1 MPALSGVIE
10 TALYVDDLDR
20 ASEFYEQ
27 VLGLRRM
34 TGDERFRAYSV
45 AERGVLLLFRSG
57 ATTTPVQIPGGV
69 IPPHD
74 GSGQNHFALAIAA
87 GELEAWEKHL
97 AAHGTAIESRVKW
110 PAGGTSLY
118 LRDPPWQSRRTRHAW
133 SVGDLLSSRRKP
145 LA

>member
-1 MPALSGVIE
+1 MHALSGVIE

-74 GSGQNHFALAIAA
+74 GSGQSHFALAIEA

-118 LRDPPWQSRRTRHAW
+118 LRDPHGNL
-133 SVGDLLSSRRKP
+133 VE
-145 LA
+145 LATPGLWEIY

>member
-1 MPALSGVIE
+1 MPALTSLIE

-34 TGDERFRAYSV
+34 VGDERFRAYSV
-45 AERGVLLLFRSG
+45 ADRGVLLLFRSG
-57 ATTTPVQIPGGV
+57 ATSTPVQIPGGV

-74 GSGQNHFALAIAA
+74 GSGQNHFALAISI

-97 AAHGTAIESRVKW
+97 VARGIEIESRVKW

-118 LRDPPWQSRRTRHAW
+118 FRDPHGNL
-133 SVGDLLSSRRKP
+133 VE
-145 LA
+145 LATPGLWPIY